1 MEIWKLFFCSN
12 FQISK
17 SSNFQISILKPE
29 SLKEIISNLPEK
41 PGIYKYFD
49 TSDTIL
55 YIGKAKN
62 LKKRVSSYFTKQHF
76 ENRKTEVLVSKINR
90 IEFTVV
96 KTEIDALLLEN
107 SLIKEFRPRYN
118 ISLKDD
124 KSFPVI
130 RITNERFPKVYAM
143 RNPIKDGSEYFGPY
157 SSPYVMK
164 IVLDLVKQLYPIRN
178 CNYILSEKNIEAHKF
193 KVCLEYQIGN
203 CRGACE
209 GLETEQEYMESIRS
223 IKNVLRGNLTEVKN
237 HLKDQMLKASHEM
250 RFEQAALFKTKLEK
264 LNNYQGRSTVVSISI
279 TNVDVFNIS
288 TSQQFAFINYLK
300 IVNGMIIQTQTIE
313 YRKVLDETNAEILE
327 LAIIEMRERLGSTAK
342 EVIIPIPIEIAD
354 NTLKF
359 TIPKAGDKLKLLE
372 ISMANL
378 LHFKKEKLEQ
388 YDKLDPELKV
398 NRLMNQMQQDLK
410 LKVQPKYIECFDNS
424 NIQGNY
430 PVSACVVFR
439 DGKAS
444 KKDYRIFNVK
454 TVEGPDD
461 FATMKEVI
469 TRRYKRL
476 VEENEP
482 LPDLVI
488 IDGGKGQ
495 LSHAVEAMKEVGV
508 YGKFA
513 VIGIAKRL
521 EELYYPEDPLP
532 LYIDKKSETLKIIQ
546 QLRDEAHRFGITN
559 HRNRRSKG
567 SLGTE
572 LTQIKGIGEETAKL
586 LLKHFKSIKNLKS
599 QPEEAIEKVVGKVRA
614 KILIEY
620 FGEN

>member
-1 MEIWKLFFCSN
+1 MPN
-12 FQISK
+12 FQIFKLS
-17 SSNFQISILKPE
+17 KPE
-29 SLKEIISNLPEK
+29 SLKEIITNLPGK
-41 PGIYKYFD
+41 PGVYKYFD
-49 TSDTIL
+49 TTNTLL

-76 ENRKTEVLVSKINR
+76 ENRKTEVLVSKIQR

-96 KTEIDALLLEN
+96 KTEIDALLLES

-130 RITNERFPKVYAM
+130 RVTNERFPKIYAM

-157 SSPYVMK
+157 SSPYVMR

-178 CNYILSEKNIEAHKF
+178 CNYVLSEKNIEAHKF

-223 IKNVLRGNLTEVKN
+223 IKNVLRGNLAEVKN
-237 HLKDQMLKASHEM
+237 HLKDQMLKASNDM
-250 RFEQAALFKTKLEK
+250 RFEQAALFKDKLER
-264 LNNYQGRSTVVSISI
+264 LNNYQGKSTVVSITI

-288 TSQQFAFINYLK
+288 TSQQFAFVNYLK

-313 YRKVLDETNAEILE
+313 YRKVLDETDAEILE
-327 LAIIEMRERLGSTAK
+327 LAIVEMRERHGSNAK
-342 EVIIPIPIEIAD
+342 EIIIPFDVEITD
-354 NTLKF
+354 DTLKF
-359 TIPKAGDKLKLLE
+359 TVPKAGDKLKLLE

-398 NRLMNQMQQDLK
+398 NRLMTQMQEDLK

-454 TVEGPDD
+454 TVVGPDD
-461 FATMKEVI
+461 FATMHEVI

-495 LSHAVEAMKEVGV
+495 LSHAVQAMKEVGV

-546 QLRDEAHRFGITN
+546 QLRDEAHRFGITQ

-599 QPEEAIEKVVGKVRA
+599 QSFEEIEKMVGKVRA
-614 KILIEY
+614 KILVEY
-620 FGEN
+620 FKD

>member
-1 MEIWKLFFCSN
+1 LPN
-12 FQISK
+12 FQIFKLS
-17 SSNFQISILKPE
+17 KPE
-29 SLKEIISNLPEK
+29 SLKEIITNLPGK
-41 PGIYKYFD
+41 PGVYKYFD
-49 TSDTIL
+49 TTNTLL

-76 ENRKTEVLVSKINR
+76 ENRKTEVLVSKIHR

-96 KTEIDALLLEN
+96 KTEIDALLLES

-130 RITNERFPKVYAM
+130 RVTNERFPKIYAM

-157 SSPYVMK
+157 SSPYVMR

-178 CNYILSEKNIEAHKF
+178 CNYVLSEKNIEANKF

-209 GLETEQEYMESIRS
+209 GLESEQEYMESIRS
-223 IKNVLRGNLTEVKN
+223 IKNVLRGNLAEVKN
-237 HLKDQMLKASHEM
+237 HLKDQMLKASSDM
-250 RFEQAALFKTKLEK
+250 RFEQAALFKDKLER
-264 LNNYQGRSTVVSISI
+264 LNNYQGKSTVVSITI

-288 TSQQFAFINYLK
+288 TSQQFAFVNYLK

-313 YRKVLDETNAEILE
+313 YRKVLDETDAEILE
-327 LAIIEMRERLGSTAK
+327 LAIVEMRERHGSNAK
-342 EVIIPIPIEIAD
+342 EIIIPFAVEITD
-354 NTLKF
+354 DSLKF
-359 TIPKAGDKLKLLE
+359 TVPKAGDKLKLLE

-398 NRLMNQMQQDLK
+398 NRLMTQMQEDLK

-454 TVEGPDD
+454 TVVGPDD
-461 FATMKEVI
+461 FATMHEVI

-495 LSHAVEAMKEVGV
+495 LSHAVQAMKEVGV

-521 EELYYPEDPLP
+521 EELYYPEDPMP

-546 QLRDEAHRFGITN
+546 QLRDEAHRFGITQ

-599 QPEEAIEKVVGKVRA
+599 QPFEEIEKVVGKVRA
-614 KILIEY
+614 KILVEY
-620 FGEN
+620 FKE

>member
-1 MEIWKLFFCSN
+1 M
-12 FQISK
+12 
-17 SSNFQISILKPE
+17 KPE
-29 SLKEIISNLPEK
+29 SLKEIITNLPGK
-41 PGIYKYFD
+41 PGVYKYFD
-49 TSDTIL
+49 TTNTLL

-76 ENRKTEVLVSKINR
+76 ENRKTEVLVSKIHR

-96 KTEIDALLLEN
+96 KTEIDALLLES

-130 RITNERFPKVYAM
+130 RVTNERFPKIYAM

-157 SSPYVMK
+157 SSPYVMR

-178 CNYILSEKNIEAHKF
+178 CNYVLSEKNIEAHKF

-223 IKNVLRGNLTEVKN
+223 IKNVLRGNLAEVKN
-237 HLKDQMLKASHEM
+237 HLKDQMLKASNDM
-250 RFEQAALFKTKLEK
+250 RFEQAALFKDKLER
-264 LNNYQGRSTVVSISI
+264 LNNYQGKSTVVSITI

-288 TSQQFAFINYLK
+288 TSQQFAFVNYLK

-313 YRKVLDETNAEILE
+313 YRKVLDETDAEILE
-327 LAIIEMRERLGSTAK
+327 LAIVEMRERHGSNAK
-342 EVIIPIPIEIAD
+342 EIIIPFDVEITD
-354 NTLKF
+354 DILKY
-359 TIPKAGDKLKLLE
+359 TVPKAGDKLKLLE

-398 NRLMNQMQQDLK
+398 NRLMTQMQEDLK

-454 TVEGPDD
+454 TVVGPDD
-461 FATMKEVI
+461 FATMHEVI

-495 LSHAVEAMKEVGV
+495 LSHAVQAMKEVGV

-546 QLRDEAHRFGITN
+546 QLRDEAHRFGITQ

-586 LLKHFKSIKNLKS
+586 LLKQFKSIKNLKLQS
-599 QPEEAIEKVVGKVRA
+599 FEEIEKVVGKVRA
-614 KILIEY
+614 KILVEY
-620 FGEN
+620 FKT

>member
-1 MEIWKLFFCSN
+1 
-12 FQISK
+12 
-17 SSNFQISILKPE
+17 
-29 SLKEIISNLPEK
+29 
-41 PGIYKYFD
+41 
-49 TSDTIL
+49 
-55 YIGKAKN
+55 
-62 LKKRVSSYFTKQHF
+62 
-76 ENRKTEVLVSKINR
+76 
-90 IEFTVV
+90 
-96 KTEIDALLLEN
+96 
-107 SLIKEFRPRYN
+107 
-118 ISLKDD
+118 
-124 KSFPVI
+124 
-130 RITNERFPKVYAM
+130 M

-157 SSPYVMK
+157 SSPYVMR

-178 CNYILSEKNIEAHKF
+178 CNYVLSDKNIEAHKF

-223 IKNVLRGNLTEVKN
+223 IKNVLRGNLAEVKN
-237 HLKDQMLKASHEM
+237 HLKDQMLRASSDL
-250 RFEQAALFKTKLEK
+250 RFEQAALFKDKLER
-264 LNNYQGRSTVVSISI
+264 LNNYQGKSTVVSITI

-288 TSQQFAFINYLK
+288 TSQQFAFVNYLK

-313 YRKVLDETNAEILE
+313 YRKVLDETDAEILE
-327 LAIIEMRERLGSTAK
+327 LAIVEMRERHGSNAK
-342 EVIIPIPIEIAD
+342 EIIIPFAVEIND
-354 NTLKF
+354 ETLKF
-359 TIPKAGDKLKLLE
+359 TVPKAGDKLKLLE
-372 ISMANL
+372 ISMTNL

-398 NRLMNQMQQDLK
+398 NRLMTQMQEDLK

-454 TVEGPDD
+454 TVVGPDD
-461 FATMKEVI
+461 FATMHEVI
-469 TRRYKRL
+469 TRRYNRL

-495 LSHAVEAMKEVGV
+495 LSHAVQAMKEVGV

-546 QLRDEAHRFGITN
+546 QLRDEAHRFGITQ

-599 QPEEAIEKVVGKVRA
+599 QPFEEIEKVVGKVRA
-614 KILIEY
+614 KILMEY
-620 FGEN
+620 FKI

>member
-1 MEIWKLFFCSN
+1 M
-12 FQISK
+12 
-17 SSNFQISILKPE
+17 KPE
-29 SLKEIISNLPEK
+29 SLKEIITNLPEK

-49 TSDTIL
+49 TTDTLL

-76 ENRKTEVLVSKINR
+76 ENRKTEVLVSKIIR

-96 KTEIDALLLEN
+96 KTEIDALLLES
-107 SLIKEFRPRYN
+107 SLIKEFKPRYN
-118 ISLKDD
+118 VSLKDD

-130 RITNERFPKVYAM
+130 RVTNERFPKIYAM

-157 SSPYVMK
+157 SSPYVMR

-178 CNYILSEKNIEAHKF
+178 CNYVLSDKNIEAHKF

-223 IKNVLRGNLTEVKN
+223 IKNVLRGNLAEVKN
-237 HLKDQMLKASHEM
+237 HLKDQMFRASSDL
-250 RFEQAALFKTKLEK
+250 RFEQAALFKDKLER
-264 LNNYQGRSTVVSISI
+264 LNNYQGKSTVVSITI

-288 TSQQFAFINYLK
+288 TSQQFAFVNYLK

-313 YRKVLDETNAEILE
+313 YRKVLDETDAEILE
-327 LAIIEMRERLGSTAK
+327 LAIVEMRERHGSNAK
-342 EVIIPIPIEIAD
+342 EIIIPFAVEIND
-354 NTLKF
+354 ETLKF
-359 TIPKAGDKLKLLE
+359 TVPKAGDKLKLLE
-372 ISMANL
+372 ISMTNL

-398 NRLMNQMQQDLK
+398 NRLMTQMQEDLK

-454 TVEGPDD
+454 TVVGPDD
-461 FATMKEVI
+461 FATMHEVI
-469 TRRYKRL
+469 TRRYNRL

-495 LSHAVEAMKEVGV
+495 LSHAVQAMKEVGV

-546 QLRDEAHRFGITN
+546 QLRDEAHRFGITQ

-586 LLKHFKSIKNLKS
+586 LLMHFKSIKKLKS
-599 QPEEAIEKVVGKVRA
+599 QPFEEIEKVVGKVRA
-614 KILIEY
+614 KILMEY
-620 FGEN
+620 FKI

>member
-1 MEIWKLFFCSN
+1 M
-12 FQISK
+12 
-17 SSNFQISILKPE
+17 KPE
-29 SLKEIISNLPEK
+29 SLKEIITNLPEK

-49 TSDTIL
+49 TTDTLL

-76 ENRKTEVLVSKINR
+76 ENRKTEVLVSKIIR

-96 KTEIDALLLEN
+96 KTEIDALLLES
-107 SLIKEFRPRYN
+107 SLIKEFKPRYN
-118 ISLKDD
+118 VSLKDD

-130 RITNERFPKVYAM
+130 RVTNERFPKIYAM

-157 SSPYVMK
+157 SSPYVMR

-178 CNYILSEKNIEAHKF
+178 CNYVLSEKNIETHKF

-223 IKNVLRGNLTEVKN
+223 IKNVLRGNLAEVKN
-237 HLKDQMLKASHEM
+237 HLKDQMLRASSDL
-250 RFEQAALFKTKLEK
+250 RFEQAALFKDKLER
-264 LNNYQGRSTVVSISI
+264 LNNYQGKSTVVSITI

-288 TSQQFAFINYLK
+288 TSQHFAFVNYLK

-313 YRKVLDETNAEILE
+313 YRKVLDETDAEILE
-327 LAIIEMRERLGSTAK
+327 LAIVEMRERHGSNAK
-342 EVIIPIPIEIAD
+342 EIIIPFAVEIND
-354 NTLKF
+354 ETLKF
-359 TIPKAGDKLKLLE
+359 TVPKAGDKLKLLE
-372 ISMANL
+372 ISMTNL

-398 NRLMNQMQQDLK
+398 NRLMTQMQEDLK

-454 TVEGPDD
+454 TVVGPDD
-461 FATMKEVI
+461 FATMHEVI
-469 TRRYKRL
+469 TRRYNRL

-495 LSHAVEAMKEVGV
+495 LSHAVQAMKEVGV

-546 QLRDEAHRFGITN
+546 QLRDEAHRFGITQ

-586 LLKHFKSIKNLKS
+586 LLKHFKSIKNLKY
-599 QPEEAIEKVVGKVRA
+599 QPFEEIEKVVGKVRA
-614 KILIEY
+614 KILMEY
-620 FGEN
+620 FKI

>member
-1 MEIWKLFFCSN
+1 
-12 FQISK
+12 
-17 SSNFQISILKPE
+17 LKPE
-29 SLKEIISNLPEK
+29 SLKEIITNLPEK

-49 TSDTIL
+49 TTDTLL

-76 ENRKTEVLVSKINR
+76 ENRKTEVLVSKIIR

-96 KTEIDALLLEN
+96 KTEIDALLLES
-107 SLIKEFRPRYN
+107 SLIKEFKPRYN
-118 ISLKDD
+118 VSLKDD

-130 RITNERFPKVYAM
+130 RVTNERFPKIYAM

-157 SSPYVMK
+157 SSPYVMR

-178 CNYILSEKNIEAHKF
+178 CNYVLSEKNIETHKF

-223 IKNVLRGNLTEVKN
+223 IKNVLRGNLAEVKN
-237 HLKDQMLKASHEM
+237 HLKDQMLRASSDL
-250 RFEQAALFKTKLEK
+250 RFEQAALFKDKLER
-264 LNNYQGRSTVVSISI
+264 LNNYQGKSTVVSITI

-288 TSQQFAFINYLK
+288 TSQQFAFVNYLK

-313 YRKVLDETNAEILE
+313 YRKVLDETDAEILE
-327 LAIIEMRERLGSTAK
+327 LAIVEMRERHGSNAK
-342 EVIIPIPIEIAD
+342 EIIIPFAVEIKD
-354 NTLKF
+354 ETLKF
-359 TIPKAGDKLKLLE
+359 TVPKAGDKLKLLE
-372 ISMANL
+372 ISMTNL

-398 NRLMNQMQQDLK
+398 NRLMTQMQEDLK

-454 TVEGPDD
+454 TVVGPDD
-461 FATMKEVI
+461 FATMHEVI
-469 TRRYKRL
+469 TRRYNRL

-495 LSHAVEAMKEVGV
+495 LSHAVQAMKEVGV

-546 QLRDEAHRFGITN
+546 QLRDEAHRFGITQ

-586 LLKHFKSIKNLKS
+586 LLKHFKSIKNLKY
-599 QPEEAIEKVVGKVRA
+599 QPFEEIEKVVGKVRA
-614 KILIEY
+614 KILMEY
-620 FGEN
+620 FKI

>member
-1 MEIWKLFFCSN
+1 
-12 FQISK
+12 
-17 SSNFQISILKPE
+17 LKPE
-29 SLKEIISNLPEK
+29 SLKEIITNLPEK

-49 TSDTIL
+49 TTDTLL

-76 ENRKTEVLVSKINR
+76 ENRKTEVLVSKIIR

-96 KTEIDALLLEN
+96 KTEIDALLLES
-107 SLIKEFRPRYN
+107 SLIKEFKPRYN
-118 ISLKDD
+118 VSLKDD

-130 RITNERFPKVYAM
+130 RVTNERFPKIYAM

-157 SSPYVMK
+157 SSPYVMR

-178 CNYILSEKNIEAHKF
+178 CNYVLSEKNIETHKF

-223 IKNVLRGNLTEVKN
+223 IKNVLRGNLAEVKN
-237 HLKDQMLKASHEM
+237 HLKDQMLRASSDL
-250 RFEQAALFKTKLEK
+250 RFEQAALFKDKLER
-264 LNNYQGRSTVVSISI
+264 LNNYQGKSTVVSITI

-288 TSQQFAFINYLK
+288 TSQQFAFVNYLK

-313 YRKVLDETNAEILE
+313 YRKVLDETDAEILE
-327 LAIIEMRERLGSTAK
+327 LAIVEMRERHGSNAK
-342 EVIIPIPIEIAD
+342 EIIIPFAVEIND
-354 NTLKF
+354 ETLKF
-359 TIPKAGDKLKLLE
+359 TVPKAGDKLKLLE
-372 ISMANL
+372 ISMTNL

-398 NRLMNQMQQDLK
+398 NRLMTQMQEDLK

-454 TVEGPDD
+454 TVVGPDD
-461 FATMKEVI
+461 FATMHEVI
-469 TRRYKRL
+469 TRRYNRL

-495 LSHAVEAMKEVGV
+495 LSHAVQAMKEVGV

-546 QLRDEAHRFGITN
+546 QLRDEAHRFGITQ

-599 QPEEAIEKVVGKVRA
+599 QPFEEIEKVVGKVRA
-614 KILIEY
+614 KILMEY
-620 FGEN
+620 FKI

>member
-1 MEIWKLFFCSN
+1 
-12 FQISK
+12 
-17 SSNFQISILKPE
+17 LKPE
-29 SLKEIISNLPEK
+29 SLKEIITNLPEK

-49 TSDTIL
+49 TTDTLL

-76 ENRKTEVLVSKINR
+76 ENRKTEVLVSKIIR

-96 KTEIDALLLEN
+96 KTEIDALLLES
-107 SLIKEFRPRYN
+107 SLIKEFKPRYN
-118 ISLKDD
+118 VSLKDD

-130 RITNERFPKVYAM
+130 RVTNERFPKIYAM

-157 SSPYVMK
+157 SSPYVMR

-178 CNYILSEKNIEAHKF
+178 CNYVLSEKNIETHKF

-223 IKNVLRGNLTEVKN
+223 IKNVLRGNLAEVKN
-237 HLKDQMLKASHEM
+237 HLKDQMLRASSDL
-250 RFEQAALFKTKLEK
+250 RFEQAALFKDKLER
-264 LNNYQGRSTVVSISI
+264 LNNYQGKSTVVSITI

-288 TSQQFAFINYLK
+288 TSQHFAFVNYLK

-313 YRKVLDETNAEILE
+313 YRKVLDETDAEILE
-327 LAIIEMRERLGSTAK
+327 LAIVEMRERHGSNAK
-342 EVIIPIPIEIAD
+342 EIIIPFAVEIND
-354 NTLKF
+354 ETLKF
-359 TIPKAGDKLKLLE
+359 TVPKAGDKLKLLE
-372 ISMANL
+372 ISMTNL

-398 NRLMNQMQQDLK
+398 NRLMTQMQEDLK

-454 TVEGPDD
+454 TVVGPDD
-461 FATMKEVI
+461 FATMHEVI
-469 TRRYKRL
+469 TRRYNRL

-495 LSHAVEAMKEVGV
+495 LSHAVQAMKEVGV

-546 QLRDEAHRFGITN
+546 QLRDEAHRFGITQ

-586 LLKHFKSIKNLKS
+586 LLKHFKSIKNLKY
-599 QPEEAIEKVVGKVRA
+599 QPFEEIEKVVGKVRA
-614 KILIEY
+614 KILMEY
-620 FGEN
+620 FKI

>member
-1 MEIWKLFFCSN
+1 M
-12 FQISK
+12 
-17 SSNFQISILKPE
+17 KPE
-29 SLKEIISNLPEK
+29 ALKEIITNLPDK

-49 TSDTIL
+49 SSDVIL

-76 ENRKTEVLVSKINR
+76 ENRKTEVLVSKIIR

-96 KTEIDALLLEN
+96 NTEIDALLLEN

-143 RNPIKDGSEYFGPY
+143 RNPIIDGSEYFGPF

-164 IVLDLVKQLYPIRN
+164 IVLDLVKHLYPIRN
-178 CNYILSEKNIEAHKF
+178 CNYVLSEKNIEAHKF

-209 GLETEQEYMESIRS
+209 GYETEKEYMESIKS
-223 IKNVLRGNLTEVKN
+223 IKNILGGNLTEVKN
-237 HLKDQMLKASHEM
+237 HLKEKMQKASNELH
-250 RFEQAALFKTKLEK
+250 FEQAGLFKNKLER
-264 LNNYQGRSTVVSISI
+264 LANYQGKTTVVSITI

-288 TSQQFAFINYLK
+288 TSQQFAFVNYLK

-313 YRKVLDETNAEILE
+313 YRKVLDETDNEILE
-327 LAIIEMRERLGSTAK
+327 LAIIEMRDRHKSTAK
-342 EVIIPIPIEIAD
+342 EVIIPILIQTYDA
-354 NTLKF
+354 NLRF
-359 TIPKAGDKLKLLE
+359 TIPKTGDKLKLLE

-469 TRRYKRL
+469 TRRYTRL

-495 LSHAVEAMKEVGV
+495 LSVSVEAMKEVGV

-586 LLKHFKSIKNLKS
+586 LLKKFKSIKNLKS
-599 QPEEAIEKVVGKVRA
+599 QPVETLEKVVGKVRA
-614 KILIEY
+614 NILKQY
-620 FGEN
+620 FGE

>member
-1 MEIWKLFFCSN
+1 MPN
-12 FQISK
+12 FQIFKLS
-17 SSNFQISILKPE
+17 KPE
-29 SLKEIISNLPEK
+29 SLKEIITNLPGK
-41 PGIYKYFD
+41 PGVYKYFD
-49 TSDTIL
+49 TTNTLL

-76 ENRKTEVLVSKINR
+76 ENRKTEVLVSKIHR

-96 KTEIDALLLEN
+96 KTEIDALLLES

-130 RITNERFPKVYAM
+130 RVTNERFPKIYAM

-157 SSPYVMK
+157 SSPYVMR

-178 CNYILSEKNIEAHKF
+178 CNYVLSEKNIEANKF

-209 GLETEQEYMESIRS
+209 GLESEQEYMESIRS
-223 IKNVLRGNLTEVKN
+223 IKNVLRGNLAEVKN
-237 HLKDQMLKASHEM
+237 HLKDQMLKASSDM
-250 RFEQAALFKTKLEK
+250 RFEQAALFKDKLER
-264 LNNYQGRSTVVSISI
+264 LNNYQGKSTVVSITI

-288 TSQQFAFINYLK
+288 TSQQFAFVNYLK

-313 YRKVLDETNAEILE
+313 YRKVLDETDAEILE
-327 LAIIEMRERLGSTAK
+327 LAIVEMRERHGSNAK
-342 EVIIPIPIEIAD
+342 EIIIPFAVEITD
-354 NTLKF
+354 DSLKF
-359 TIPKAGDKLKLLE
+359 TVPKAGDKLKLLE

-398 NRLMNQMQQDLK
+398 NRLMTQMQEDLK

-454 TVEGPDD
+454 TVVGPDD
-461 FATMKEVI
+461 FATMHEVI

-495 LSHAVEAMKEVGV
+495 LSHAVQAMKEVGV

-546 QLRDEAHRFGITN
+546 QLRDEAHRFGITQ

-599 QPEEAIEKVVGKVRA
+599 QPFEEIEKVVGKVRA
-614 KILIEY
+614 KILVEY
-620 FGEN
+620 FKE

>member
-1 MEIWKLFFCSN
+1 LPN
-12 FQISK
+12 FQIFKLS
-17 SSNFQISILKPE
+17 KPE

-41 PGIYKYFD
+41 PGVYKYFD
-49 TSDTIL
+49 TTDTLL

-76 ENRKTEVLVSKINR
+76 ENRKTEVLVSKIHH

-96 KTEIDALLLEN
+96 KTEIDALLLES

-118 ISLKDD
+118 VSLKDD

-130 RITNERFPKVYAM
+130 RVTNERFPKIYAM

-157 SSPYVMK
+157 SSPYVMR

-178 CNYILSEKNIEAHKF
+178 CNYVLSEKNIEAHKF

-209 GLETEQEYMESIRS
+209 GLETEQEYMESIKS

-237 HLKDQMLKASHEM
+237 HLKDQMLKASNDM
-250 RFEQAALFKTKLEK
+250 RFEQAALFKDKLER
-264 LNNYQGRSTVVSISI
+264 LNNYQGKSTVVSITI

-288 TSQQFAFINYLK
+288 TSQQFAFVNYLK

-313 YRKVLDETNAEILE
+313 YRKVLDETDAEILE
-327 LAIIEMRERLGSTAK
+327 LAIVEMRERHGSNAK
-342 EVIIPIPIEIAD
+342 EIIIPFAVDITD
-354 NTLKF
+354 DSLKF

-398 NRLMNQMQQDLK
+398 NRLMTQMQEDLK

-454 TVEGPDD
+454 TVVGPDD
-461 FATMKEVI
+461 FATMHEVI

-495 LSHAVEAMKEVGV
+495 LSHAVQAMKEVGV

-546 QLRDEAHRFGITN
+546 QLRDEAHRFGITQ

-572 LTQIKGIGEETAKL
+572 LTQIKGIGDETAKL
-586 LLKHFKSIKNLKS
+586 LLKHFKSIKNLKL
-599 QPEEAIEKVVGKVRA
+599 QPMEEIEKVVGKVRA
-614 KILIEY
+614 KILMEY
-620 FGEN
+620 FNEG